1 MITTCPV
8 PDDVNPLLLT
18 GFQFSVAKLPEL
30 TFWVQNTEIPNVSLG
45 ASTTG
50 TPLSDIRHPGEKLEF
65 GDLAVRFLVDSQMK
79 NWNCIFFWMRGLGFP
94 ESQEQYREFLQ
105 FEYNK
110 PLRFESSKMMS
121 DATLIVLDGTHRPM
135 QSFTFIDMFPVN
147 LSGIEFDATSPTAQQ
162 ATATVTFAYSYFVL
176 NDSV

>member
-65 GDLAVRFLVDSQMK
+65 GDLSVRFLVDSQMK
-79 NWNCIFFWMRGLGFP
+79 KIIVTGQSTRN
-94 ESQEQYREFLQ
+94 REIA
-105 FEYNK
+105 
-110 PLRFESSKMMS
+110 R
-121 DATLIVLDGTHRPM
+121 DLINQQHL
-135 QSFTFIDMFPVN
+135 SPVI
-147 LSGIEFDATSPTAQQ
+147 S
-162 ATATVTFAYSYFVL
+162 
-176 NDSV
+176 